1 MCITAIRTSEM
12 QPLISIESATLTGTL
27 RIHSVR
33 ERWLRPAAAH
43 MRSVL
48 STNVDLGPKPPAD
61 APSPPVVDIRYGQ
74 IGLVQLRIRTTDAG
88 ALLDELTG
96 RIATA
101 PNFFRRTAVCLDL
114 SDLEGA
120 LEIPAIKGV
129 IDAVRRA
136 GMLSVGMAGAAAD
149 LEAVATALNLPI
161 LSGFR
166 PSSGVAAGIQ
176 PAPPPPAAPA
186 PAPIAAPTPEPAP
199 EPDPAPAPA
208 EAGLAALI
216 QTQTVRSGQRI
227 YARNRDLVI
236 TAGVGAGAEV
246 MADGCI
252 HIYGSLRG
260 RAMGGV
266 HGQLSA
272 RVFCQEFHAE
282 LVSIAGVFRVFET
295 IPKELAGKPVQAWL
309 DGEDLHFAVVGS

>member
-1 MCITAIRTSEM
+1 
-12 QPLISIESATLTGTL
+12 
-27 RIHSVR
+27 
-33 ERWLRPAAAH
+33 
-43 MRSVL
+43 L
-48 STNVDLGPKPPAD
+48 STNVDLGPKPPA

-136 GMLSVGMAGAAAD
+136 GMLSVGLAGAAAD

-176 PAPPPPAAPA
+176 PAPPTVVAAPA
-186 PAPIAAPTPEPAP
+186 PAPTPDLAP
-199 EPDPAPAPA
+199 EPEPPLAPAPA
-208 EAGLAALI
+208 ETGLAAQI
-216 QTQTVRSGQRI
+216 QSQTVRSGQRI

-309 DGEDLHFAVVGS
+309 DGEDLRFAVVGG